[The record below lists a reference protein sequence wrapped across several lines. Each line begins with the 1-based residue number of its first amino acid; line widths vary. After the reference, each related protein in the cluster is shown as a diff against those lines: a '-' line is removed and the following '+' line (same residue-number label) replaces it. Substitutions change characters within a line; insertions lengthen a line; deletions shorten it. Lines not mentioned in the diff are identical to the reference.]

1 MTRIVVIATG
11 GTISTSTDTD
21 GVLRPSRSGT
31 DLVSGLHDAMEVT
44 PIDLMAVD
52 SSQLTPADWDAIR
65 RAVDDAVTG
74 GADGIV
80 VTHGTDTLE
89 ETALWLELT
98 YDGAPPVVITGALRS
113 ADDPAPD
120 GPGNLRDALALAADP
135 AARDKGVL
143 VGFGGRVLAPLG
155 LRKVASAAGFA
166 GTQIIGHVK
175 PRAFL
180 AAVSAATAP
189 RVDIVSVYVGSD
201 AVAMDAYVAT
211 GAKGVVVEALGAGNA
226 GAAVVDGVRRHCDA
240 GVVVALSTRVPDGHV
255 HPRYGPGRAVVDAGA
270 IEVPSLRPPQVR
282 VLLMAALAAG
292 LPVADVV
299 ARLL

>member
-21 GVLRPSRSGT
+21 GVLRPSRSGA
-31 DLVSGLHDAMEVT
+31 DLVSGLDPAAEVT
-44 PIDLMAVD
+44 PVDLLAVD
-52 SSQLTPADWDAIR
+52 SSELTTADWDAIR
-65 RAVDDAVTG
+65 RAVDDAAAG

-98 YDGAPPVVITGALRS
+98 YNGAPPVVITGALRS
-113 ADDPAPD
+113 ADNPDAD
-120 GPGNLRDALALAADP
+120 GPANLRDALALAADP
-135 AARDKGVL
+135 AARDQGVL
-143 VGFGGRVLAPLG
+143 VSFAGRVLAPLG
-155 LRKVASAAGFA
+155 VRKVAGAYGFA
-166 GTQIIGHVK
+166 GTKVTGGVK
-175 PRAFL
+175 PRAYL

-189 RVDIVSVYVGSD
+189 RVDIVSVYAGSD
-201 AVAMDAYVAT
+201 SVAMDACVAA

-226 GAAVVDGVRRHCDA
+226 GAAVVEGVRRHCGD

-255 HPRYGPGRAVVDAGA
+255 SPFYGPGRAMVDAGA
-270 IEVPSLRPPQVR
+270 IAVPRLRPPQVR

-292 LPVADVV
+292 LPVDDVV
-299 ARLL
+299 ARFR